1 MRHFI
6 NNKLL
11 RPALILLFFFFF
23 IYTENNYGLQ
33 SISNSEVLT
42 LDEEDHL
49 SDLIF
54 KQMYQ
59 RFDSIVDVSTHSY
72 GFNGNL
78 LIASGDEIIY
88 QACSGYEN
96 SHLVR
101 LKPETA
107 FQLASVSKQFT
118 AMAILIL
125 LDEGKLRLDDPLQWF
140 IPELPYSGVTIRH
153 LLNHTSGVPNYLW
166 YIDNYW
172 TSDSVLPTNEDMI
185 RILSQYGTELN
196 FEPGTRFYYSNTG
209 YAILASVVE
218 RITDQSYSTF
228 LTEHI
233 FRPLDMQNASVRIP
247 SDRAHDPD
255 YLAGY
260 RRSRGRSNSYETVMH
275 DGIAGDKG
283 AYASM
288 IDLFKW
294 DRALNNDLLV
304 PHQIMIQAFTAG
316 RLENKREI
324 PYGFGFRLDHEGSS
338 KVVYH
343 YGRWSGFRTAFVK
356 YLPDD
361 LTIIVLNNTSF
372 NGVNQMVAACRQA
385 WDELATCQ
393 TVKRIVETVLAEGVN
408 EGMILYS
415 AQPSIDKEWMVKTD
429 LMTRIADYL
438 EDQGKSTKSRA
449 IREFYRQLPS

>member
-33 SISNSEVLT
+33 SISRSEVLT
-42 LDEEDHL
+42 LDEENHL

-54 KQMYQ
+54 RQMYQ
-59 RFDSIVDVSTHSY
+59 RFDSIVEVSTHSY

-78 LIASGDEIIY
+78 LIAAGNEILY
-88 QACSGYEN
+88 QACSGFED
-96 SHLVR
+96 SHLTK

-125 LDEGKLRLDDPLQWF
+125 LDKGKLRLDDPLQQF
-140 IPELPYSGVTIRH
+140 IPELPYPGVTIRH

-172 TSDSVLPTNEDMI
+172 TSDSVLPNNEDMI

-196 FEPGTRFYYSNTG
+196 FDPGTRFYYSNTG

-218 RITDQSYSTF
+218 RVSGQSYDTF
-228 LTEHI
+228 VTEHI

-247 SDRAHDPD
+247 PDRAHDPD

-283 AYASM
+283 VYASM
-288 IDLFKW
+288 IDLYKW

-316 RLENKREI
+316 RLENMREI

-356 YLPDD
+356 YLPDN

-372 NGVNQMVAACRQA
+372 NGVNQIVAACRQA
-385 WDELATCQ
+385 WDELAACQ
-393 TVKRIVETVLAEGVN
+393 TAKRIVETVLTDGVN
-408 EGMILYS
+408 EGLTLYS
-415 AQPSIDKEWMVKTD
+415 YQTRNDKEWIVKSD
-429 LMTRIADYL
+429 LLTRIADYL
-438 EDQGKSTKSRA
+438 EDQGKSAKSKA
-449 IREFYRQLPS
+449 ILEFSRLLPS